1 MKRLAILVMVL
12 ALVFPGCVGFGKWS
26 SESQQVVD
34 FVCNPTDA
42 QKAEAA
48 QYLAALNAVQGVAA
62 MFYPPLAIAQASAV
76 MTTVAAGSCFLLSQ
90 VQAALDLLQ
99 AAQAKQAMAKGF
111 KMTLPS
117 AAQQFPALWAATH
130 KGK

>member
-12 ALVFPGCVGFGKWS
+12 ALVFPGCAGFGKWS
-26 SESQQVVD
+26 SEGQQVVN

-48 QYLAALNAVQGVAA
+48 KYLLALDMAQAAVGT
-62 MFYPPLAIAQASAV
+62 FYPPVAIVQASAV
-76 MTTVAAGSCFLLSQ
+76 MTTLAAGGCFLVSQ
-90 VQAALDLLQ
+90 VQAALQLLQ
-99 AAQAKQAMAKGF
+99 DMQSKVMVAKALKAAP
-111 KMTLPS
+111 LPV
-117 AAQQFPALWAATH
+117 AQQFPALWAAVQ

>member
-12 ALVFPGCVGFGKWS
+12 ALVFPGCAGFGKWS
-26 SESQQVVD
+26 SESQQVVNL
-34 FVCNPTDA
+34 VCNPTDA

-48 QYLAALNAVQGVAA
+48 QYLAALDAVQGVAV

-99 AAQAKQAMAKGF
+99 AAQAKQAMAKGI
-111 KMTLPS
+111 KAAPVPV
-117 AAQQFPALWAATH
+117 AQQFPALWAATH